1 MAVGSWQS
9 AGFVS
14 RQLAVEE
21 KIVGS
26 LQFKRREL
34 AVGSGQGREVLS
46 EEKIVGSQQWADEK
60 MSFCGCLLYL
70 KPHGCI

>member
-1 MAVGSWQS
+1 MKQLAVGSGQW
-9 AGFVS
+9 
-14 RQLAVEE
+14 
-21 KIVGS
+21 
-26 LQFKRREL
+26 